1 MEPKQKILIV
11 DDSEINRA
19 MLKEILGEG
28 YEYLEAEN
36 GLRAIEILRRR
47 TDIAL
52 VLLDLIMPEMD
63 GFDVLRVMQCYAW
76 QEEIP
81 VIVISAA
88 EDNRSVERAYD
99 MGVADYIR
107 RPFERVMVLRRVK
120 NALMLYAKQ
129 KRLTR
134 LVTDQVYEKEHNGVL
149 MISILSHVVE
159 FRNSESG
166 QHVLHIRTLTD
177 LLLHQLVQKT
187 DRYQLDESDIS
198 LISTASALHDIGKI
212 MIPEEIL
219 NKPGRL
225 TEEEYATIK
234 THTTEGARILKG
246 LAIGQDEP
254 LVKVAHAICRWHHER
269 WDGGGYP
276 DRLKGDEIPIAAQV
290 VALADVYDALTSERC
305 YKQSYSHEK
314 AVDMILH
321 GECGS
326 FNPLL
331 MECLKESSELLR
343 TELQRSEYD
352 RGFRHET
359 RRLSEEIL
367 HREALPREDRAQR
380 LLDLERERTAFY
392 AEQRGGIQF
401 DYDIL
406 SGSVTVVNR
415 YEDPVNRTQKLDF
428 DKGMGLTFLSGKDR
442 RKLLDAIADATP
454 EEPDAAFSVLIA
466 VDQEYRLHRLVMHTM
481 WSRAGVRH
489 CVSVVGQITDDHA
502 RLQELMLGDVN
513 SDQPEALLE
522 RLKGIFD
529 IVRLVDPE
537 STKVLSLGKDGRL
550 TEMPGTCH
558 MVWNKSGRC
567 ENCISSKALAR
578 KESLNKI
585 EFKDD
590 QAYFVMAKYVEVG
603 GRGCVLEMV
612 SKLSDGRW
620 LDMGGRR
627 MLLDRGSNFDR
638 SAFVDSLTGAYS
650 RQYFEC
656 FLAESEQVE
665 GVVMIDVDHFKK
677 VNDRFGH
684 LVGDKA
690 LQSVA
695 QSILS
700 NLRQTDVLVRY
711 GGDEFL
717 LLVPHIW
724 PGEHVIQRV
733 REAAASARVEGYPEL
748 ELSASVG
755 GVCGVHPLTE
765 AIRQADEK
773 MYQNKAERKN

>member
-88 EDNRSVERAYD
+88 EDTRSVERAYD

-134 LVTDQVYEKEHNGVL
+134 LVTDQVYEKEHNSVL
-149 MISILSHVVE
+149 MINILSHVVE

-166 QHVLHIRTLTD
+166 QHVLHIRTLTG

-502 RLQELMLGDVN
+502 RLQEMMLGDVN
-513 SDQPEALLE
+513 SDQLEALLE

-665 GVVMIDVDHFKK
+665 GVVMIDVDRFKE

-717 LLVPHIW
+717 LLVPHIR

-755 GVCGVHPLTE
+755 GVCGVRPLTE

>member
-454 EEPDAAFSVLIA
+454 EEPDAAFLVLIA

-550 TEMPGTCH
+550 TEMPGICH

-665 GVVMIDVDHFKK
+665 GVVMIDVDHFKE

-717 LLVPHIW
+717 LLVPHIR

-765 AIRQADEK
+765 AIRQADAK